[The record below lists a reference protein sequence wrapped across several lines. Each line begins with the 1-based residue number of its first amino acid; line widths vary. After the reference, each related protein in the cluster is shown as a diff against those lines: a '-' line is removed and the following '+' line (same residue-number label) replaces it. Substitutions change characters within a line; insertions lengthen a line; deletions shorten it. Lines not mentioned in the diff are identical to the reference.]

1 MKITPA
7 QNGGPLPYDK
17 SKCPAALRSFRFALG
32 LGPQMPDG
40 RYLCHAWSP
49 QEKPKNPVQSFLFDP
64 DAAPGQYF
72 TIFQSHSTAYLS
84 QNTITSPLDV
94 LFGERL
100 EEKLQEMYQDGYAA
114 WN

>member
-1 MKITPA
+1 MKITPS

-17 SKCPAALRSFRFALG
+17 AKCP
-32 LGPQMPDG
+32 
-40 RYLCHAWSP
+40 
-49 QEKPKNPVQSFLFDP
+49 
-64 DAAPGQYF
+64 
-72 TIFQSHSTAYLS
+72 
-84 QNTITSPLDV
+84 NTITSPLDV